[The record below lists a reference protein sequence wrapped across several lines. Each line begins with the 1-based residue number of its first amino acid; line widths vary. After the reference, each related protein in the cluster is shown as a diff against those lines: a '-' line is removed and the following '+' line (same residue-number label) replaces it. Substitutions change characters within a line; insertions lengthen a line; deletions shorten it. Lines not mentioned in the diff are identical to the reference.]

1 LYSANLSTLL
11 NFKMSWQSYVDDQLL
26 ATKMVTAAAIA
37 GHDGNIWAQSAGFN
51 VTPDE
56 VKKVLGSWD
65 NASAM
70 GMSGV
75 TFNGLRYMYLSGND
89 KVVRGKKGTAGVHIF
104 KTTQAVIVAT
114 YSEPIVPEQCANTTE
129 KLGEYLISVGY

>member
-1 LYSANLSTLL
+1 
-11 NFKMSWQSYVDDQLL
+11 MVQLL

-75 TFNGLRYMYLSGND
+75 TFNGLRSQVLCVCQFRNICVISILHTRLH
-89 KVVRGKKGTAGVHIF
+89 VRVLMH
-104 KTTQAVIVAT
+104 
-114 YSEPIVPEQCANTTE
+114 
-129 KLGEYLISVGY
+129 

>member
-1 LYSANLSTLL
+1 
-11 NFKMSWQSYVDDQLL
+11 MVQLL

-75 TFNGLRYMYLSGND
+75 TFNGLRSQKL
-89 KVVRGKKGTAGVHIF
+89 
-104 KTTQAVIVAT
+104 
-114 YSEPIVPEQCANTTE
+114 PIHTSIPDCANVYSRIDG
-129 KLGEYLISVGY
+129 KCASKCV

>member
-1 LYSANLSTLL
+1 
-11 NFKMSWQSYVDDQLL
+11 MVQLL

-75 TFNGLRYMYLSGND
+75 TFNGLRSQKL
-89 KVVRGKKGTAGVHIF
+89 
-104 KTTQAVIVAT
+104 
-114 YSEPIVPEQCANTTE
+114 PIHTSMCTRLHVQTLMP
-129 KLGEYLISVGY
+129 

>member
-1 LYSANLSTLL
+1 MDFYALRLLHIIYILNIHPSKSPLSIQI
-11 NFKMSWQSYVDDQLL
+11 MVQLL

-75 TFNGLRYMYLSGND
+75 TFNGLRSQKL
-89 KVVRGKKGTAGVHIF
+89 
-104 KTTQAVIVAT
+104 
-114 YSEPIVPEQCANTTE
+114 PI
-129 KLGEYLISVGY
+129 